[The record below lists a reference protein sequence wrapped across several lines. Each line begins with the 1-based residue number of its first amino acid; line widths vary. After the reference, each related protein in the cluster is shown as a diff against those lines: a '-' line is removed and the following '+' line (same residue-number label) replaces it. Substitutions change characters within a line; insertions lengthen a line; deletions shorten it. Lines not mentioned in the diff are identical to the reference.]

1 MLDNTEGI
9 TGDMQVDDVGS
20 IQSLFAKGVE
30 DDNDE
35 LLPGSSENEGED
47 KDKDEG
53 KVNNK
58 VDEVEVDVTW
68 LPDLEVLQQ
77 RVCELWVDLWHTI
90 QYFDAFSRQVEKVL
104 EKGGYF
110 TRK

>member
-1 MLDNTEGI
+1 M
-9 TGDMQVDDVGS
+9 
-20 IQSLFAKGVE
+20 E

-47 KDKDEG
+47 EDEGKG
-53 KVNNK
+53 KVNNE
-58 VDEVEVDVTW
+58 VDEVEVDITW

-77 RVCELWVDLWHTI
+77 RVCELQVDLWHTI
-90 QYFDAFSRQVEKVL
+90 QYFDVFSRQVEKVL

>member
-1 MLDNTEGI
+1 
-9 TGDMQVDDVGS
+9 MQADDVRL

-30 DDNDE
+30 DDDDE
-35 LLPGSSENEGED
+35 PLPGSSENEGED
-47 KDKDEG
+47 EDEG
-53 KVNNK
+53 EGEVNNE

-68 LPDLEVLQQ
+68 LPDLEVLQR

>member
-1 MLDNTEGI
+1 M
-9 TGDMQVDDVGS
+9 GDTQADDVGL

-30 DDNDE
+30 DDDDE

-47 KDKDEG
+47 EDKDKG
-53 KVNNK
+53 KVNNE

-90 QYFDAFSRQVEKVL
+90 
-104 EKGGYF
+104 
-110 TRK
+110 